1 LTSPRSRIA
10 ELLDGTDL
18 SADQRDEIRRRLET
32 LLDAMVRDGDA
43 HRDER
48 VEALSARVR
57 QAEEQLAQA
66 QKMEA
71 IGRLTG
77 GIAHDFNNLLT
88 GILGYSSLL
97 KTFLPENGKGYEA
110 AAYIERSARRASQ
123 LTRQLLA
130 YSRREA
136 PTFRP
141 VDLRRVIGETIEILS
156 RSVNK
161 NVRIHTDFQDPEE
174 PVSGDAGTLVQALMN
189 LGVNASD
196 AMPGGGHLTFSTS
209 PFVSGGDVFLNDVP
223 VPEGRYISI
232 CVADTGGG
240 IPEGI
245 RDEVFAPFFTTKAP
259 GEGTGL
265 GLSMVYSCVRTHG
278 GFIRLVSSVGVGTT
292 FQILL
297 PVAEGPGDA
306 DEPGKPGEEIPR
318 GTETVLVVDDEEI
331 PLNLLCDML
340 RSLGYTTLPAVSG
353 EEGIEILRYAPDK
366 VDLVIVDR
374 IMPGMD
380 GIETLSRLRAIRPTL
395 RTILCSGT
403 SGAES
408 TPSGAVPDGFDEFLQ
423 KPYEREMLARKVRSV
438 FDPTPSKY

>member
-1 LTSPRSRIA
+1 LTLLKSQIA
-10 ELLDGTDL
+10 EVVDGMDL
-18 SADQRDEIRRRLET
+18 PAEQRAEFRRRLET
-32 LLDAMVRDGDA
+32 CLDAAERAGA
-43 HRDER
+43 TERDER
-48 VEALSARVR
+48 IEALSTRVR

-97 KTFLPENGKGYEA
+97 KTFLPENGQGYEA
-110 AAYIERSARRASQ
+110 AAYIERSARRASE

-130 YSRREA
+130 YSRRET

-141 VDLRRVIGETIEILS
+141 VDLRRVTGEAVEILS

-161 NVRIHTDFQDPEE
+161 NVEIHTDFHEPQE
-174 PVSGDAGTLVQALMN
+174 PVAGHAGTLVQALLN
-189 LGVNASD
+189 LGVNATD

-209 PFVSGGDVFLNDVP
+209 PFDSDGEVYHNDVL
-223 VPEGRYISI
+223 VPEGQYVSI
-232 CVADTGGG
+232 CVADTGSG
-240 IPEGI
+240 IPEEI
-245 RDEVFAPFFTTKAP
+245 RDEVFAPFFTTKGL

-278 GFIRLVSSVGVGTT
+278 GFVRLVSSVGVGTT

-297 PVAEGPGDA
+297 PVMEQSGYA
-306 DEPGKPGEEIPR
+306 DEPGETEMEIPR
-318 GTETVLVVDDEEI
+318 GTETVLVIDDTEI
-331 PLNLLCDML
+331 PLNLLCDVL
-340 RSLGYTTLPAVSG
+340 SSLGYTTLPAVSG
-353 EEGIEILRYAPDK
+353 EEGIGILRYAPEK

-380 GIETLSRLRAIRPTL
+380 GIETLARLRDIRPTL

-403 SGAES
+403 SEAEK
-408 TPSGAVPDGFDEFLQ
+408 TPTGAVPEGFDDFLQ
-423 KPYEREMLARKVRSV
+423 KPYERETLARKVRSV
-438 FDPTPSKY
+438 LDATPSKY

>member
-1 LTSPRSRIA
+1 M
-10 ELLDGTDL
+10 DL
-18 SADQRDEIRRRLET
+18 SAGQREEIRRRLET
-32 LLDAMVRDGDA
+32 CLDALVRAGTA
-43 HRDER
+43 ELDER
-48 VEALSARVR
+48 IEALSTRVR
-57 QAEEQLAQA
+57 QAEEHLAQA

-97 KTFLPENGKGYEA
+97 KTFLPENGQGYEA
-110 AAYIERSARRASQ
+110 AAYIERSARRASE

-130 YSRREA
+130 YSRRET

-141 VDLRRVIGETIEILS
+141 VDLRKVTGEAIEILS
-156 RSVNK
+156 RTLNK
-161 NVRIHTDFQDPEE
+161 NVEIHTDFHHPQE
-174 PVSGDAGTLVQALMN
+174 PVSGDAGTLVQALLN
-189 LGVNASD
+189 LGVNACD

-209 PFVSGGDVFLNDVP
+209 PFVSDGEACLNDVL
-223 VPEGRYISI
+223 VPEGRYVSI
-232 CVADTGGG
+232 CVADTGSG
-240 IPEGI
+240 IPEEI

-278 GFIRLVSSVGVGTT
+278 GFVRLVSSVGVGTT

-297 PVAEGPGDA
+297 PVMEESGDA
-306 DEPGKPGEEIPR
+306 DETRAPETEIPR
-318 GTETVLVVDDEEI
+318 
-331 PLNLLCDML
+331 NLLCDVL

-353 EEGIEILRYAPDK
+353 EEGIEILRYAPEK

-374 IMPGMD
+374 IMAGMD
-380 GIETLSRLRAIRPTL
+380 GIETLARLRAIRPTL

-403 SGAES
+403 SEAEG
-408 TPSGAVPDGFDEFLQ
+408 TPSCAVPDGFDDFLQ
-423 KPYEREMLARKVRSV
+423 KPFERETLARKVRSAL
-438 FDPTPSKY
+438 DASPSKN

>member
-1 LTSPRSRIA
+1 MTSLGSRIA
-10 ELLDGTDL
+10 EVVDGTNL
-18 SADQRDEIRRRLET
+18 SAEQRDEIRRRLET
-32 LLDAMVRDGDA
+32 CLDALVRAGA
-43 HRDER
+43 AERDER
-48 VEALSARVR
+48 IEALSTRVR

-97 KTFLPENGKGYEA
+97 KTFLPENGRGYEA
-110 AAYIERSARRASQ
+110 AAYIERSARRASE

-141 VDLRRVIGETIEILS
+141 VDLRKVTGEAIEILS

-161 NVRIHTDFQDPEE
+161 NVEIHTDFQAP
-174 PVSGDAGTLVQALMN
+174 PKPMSGDAGALVQAMLN
-189 LGVNASD
+189 LGVNAAD

-209 PFVSGGDVFLNDVP
+209 LFVSGGDVYFNDVL
-223 VPEGRYISI
+223 VPEGPYVSI
-232 CVADTGGG
+232 CVADSGSG
-240 IPEGI
+240 IPEEI

-278 GFIRLVSSVGVGTT
+278 GFVRLVSSVGVGTT

-297 PVAEGPGDA
+297 PVMEESGDA
-306 DEPGKPGEEIPR
+306 DEPREPDTEIPR
-318 GTETVLVVDDEEI
+318 GTETVLIIDDEEI
-331 PLNLLCDML
+331 PLNLLRDVL
-340 RSLGYTTLPAVSG
+340 RSLGYTTLPASSG
-353 EEGIEILRYAPDK
+353 EEGIEILRYAPEK
-366 VDLVIVDR
+366 VDLVVVDR
-374 IMPGMD
+374 IMPGMN
-380 GIETLSRLRAIRPTL
+380 GIETLARLRAIRPTL

-403 SGAES
+403 SEAGG
-408 TPSGAVPDGFDEFLQ
+408 TPSGAVPGEFDDFLQ
-423 KPYEREMLARKVRSV
+423 KPYERETLARKVRSV
-438 FDPTPSKY
+438 LDARPSKK